1 MAVEPVPE
9 TEGQRHAFYED
20 VIAIVMAT
28 LFLAFGVAIY
38 AKAILLTGGTAGL
51 ALFLQ
56 YLTGHSFW
64 LVFSLINLPFYLLAI
79 WRMGWRFALR
89 TFAAVSLVAVFS
101 AAMPSWLA
109 FERLDPTFAAV
120 VGGGL
125 MGSGL
130 LMLFRHR
137 TALGG
142 LNILTLYLQERWG
155 WRAGYVQLVHDLV
168 LLAVSA
174 LVLSPKNVFLSV
186 LGALVVNLTLAIN
199 HRHGRYLGI
208 S

>member
-1 MAVEPVPE
+1 M
-9 TEGQRHAFYED
+9 TEAAPSGHEGERHAFYED

-38 AKAILLTGGTAGL
+38 AKAVLLAGGTAGM
-51 ALFLQ
+51 ALLLH
-56 YLTGHSFW
+56 YATGYSFW
-64 LVFSLINLPFYLLAI
+64 LVFSLVNLPFYLLAI
-79 WRMGWRFALR
+79 WRMGWRFSLR
-89 TFAAVSLVAVFS
+89 TFAAVSLVALFS
-101 AAMPSWLA
+101 AAMPGWLA
-109 FERLDPTFAAV
+109 FERLNPVFAAV

-125 MGSGL
+125 MGNGL

-142 LNILTLYLQERWG
+142 LNILALYLQERWG
-155 WRAGYVQLVHDLV
+155 WRAGYVQLAHDLA

-174 LVLSPKNVFLSV
+174 LVLAPANLMLSV
-186 LGALVVNLTLAIN
+186 LGAIVVNLILAIN
-199 HRHGRYLGI
+199 HRPGRYLGM